1 MLDEQQPYQVCVT
14 NVLNILLFE
23 CKLFNFD
30 LLSNISLSCVL
41 IGYMNVI
48 YKELDTF
55 SFDYM
60 PWGIWPLVST
70 SPVVL
75 LWHCWDAL
83 SRSNNATVWT
93 ILTYIGDELHNINC
107 LGKREGNWLMI
118 YASYLFGTLREIVF
132 FRRDIWW
139 LM

>member
-30 LLSNISLSCVL
+30 LLSNISLSCIL

-60 PWGIWPLVST
+60 P
-70 SPVVL
+70 
-75 LWHCWDAL
+75 
-83 SRSNNATVWT
+83 
-93 ILTYIGDELHNINC
+93 
-107 LGKREGNWLMI
+107 
-118 YASYLFGTLREIVF
+118 
-132 FRRDIWW
+132 
-139 LM
+139 